1 MHWRLPRWF
10 SGKESA
16 CQYRRH
22 KGCWFNPWVGKIPWS
37 RKWQPTSVVLP
48 GKFHGQRS
56 LEGYSSWCCKEL
68 DMTEWLSTDSTAM
81 TTMLD
86 STGLG
91 RVGRTWRAQEEKK
104 KKSKVINISSSC
116 LRTVICCYVILSHTT
131 QRMLW
136 QLPKTYT
143 TSNQF
148 LWKLNNLCSELNAV
162 SGTQPT
168 LNKCWLLLVAF

>member
-22 KGCWFNPWVGKIPWS
+22 KRCWFNPWVGKIPWS

-68 DMTEWLSTDSTAM
+68 DMTEWLSTDVSA
-81 TTMLD
+81 LEIPV
-86 STGLG
+86 SWYL
-91 RVGRTWRAQEEKK
+91 KK
-104 KKSKVINISSSC
+104 RKNERQT
-116 LRTVICCYVILSHTT
+116 L
-131 QRMLW
+131 
-136 QLPKTYT
+136 KTL
-143 TSNQF
+143 F
-148 LWKLNNLCSELNAV
+148 RRLMSELLQV
-162 SGTQPT
+162 TTISISRQP
-168 LNKCWLLLVAF
+168 LDWLKHSPLKQNIIKCISTC